1 MRKMAEDSSLRSS
14 SMLLL
19 SALLAVAPR
28 LVAEPTLPEIKEI
41 DGDAVTR
48 LLKPDAIPA
57 IDEPKLIRAKDAI
70 SMAHEEQVIGVV
82 IDGEARA
89 YSTWYLD
96 SHEIVNDR
104 MKGSAI
110 AVTW

>member
-1 MRKMAEDSSLRSS
+1 MRSS
-14 SMLLL
+14 STLLL
-19 SALLAVAPR
+19 TAFLAVAPR
-28 LVAEPTLPEIKEI
+28 LAAEPTLPEIKEI
-41 DGDAVTR
+41 DGDVVTR
-48 LLKPDAIPA
+48 LLKPDAIPS
-57 IDEPKLIRAKDAI
+57 IDAPKLIRAKDAI
-70 SMAHEEQVIGVV
+70 SMADDEQVIGLV

-96 SHEIVNDR
+96 SHEIVNDQ

>member
-1 MRKMAEDSSLRSS
+1 MFV
-14 SMLLL
+14 L
-19 SALLAVAPR
+19 SAFLAFAPR

-48 LLKPDAIPA
+48 LLKPDAIPS
-57 IDEPKLIRAKDAI
+57 IDAPKLIRAKDAI
-70 SMAHEEQVIGVV
+70 SMADDEQVIGVV

-96 SHEIVNDR
+96 FHEIVNDR

>member
-1 MRKMAEDSSLRSS
+1 MRSS
-14 SMLLL
+14 STLLL
-19 SALLAVAPR
+19 TAFLAVAPR
-28 LVAEPTLPEIKEI
+28 LAAEPTLPEIKEI
-41 DGDAVTR
+41 DGDVVTR
-48 LLKPDAIPA
+48 LLKADAIPSWVA
-57 IDEPKLIRAKDAI
+57 PKVRRAKDAF
-70 SMAHEEQVIGVV
+70 SMADDEQVIGLV

-96 SHEIVNDR
+96 SHEIVNDQ